1 MRLFVL
7 SFLTLLIL
15 FSCSNYPTEEV
26 ALTLVFD
33 RPLLEG
39 KYPSYFKE
47 FAMPYNAENC
57 EKAILFKPIY
67 YVRADISRT
76 EKESNAWY
84 FKNIGEN
91 TVEFSTNFLTQFY
104 TDSLVPQY
112 LTRKSEDKNLNID
125 SYLNNKEDVV
135 FIFSEESA
143 LDDYN
148 GTPIIHTA
156 RKIQEMIK
164 ETACSNT
171 GKKVTIIINPSELS
185 HLEPEIVE
193 RTDGEINSESHEIKG
208 DPCSQNTVTDGLDLK
223 EDLMQIVDT
232 KHTYKERDRLARET
246 WKKYFDPMASVT
258 FYVKA
263 NQKYPEGFFES
274 GDGAN
279 YFIDRL
285 AYMSSITNLNI
296 TRIEYHKDT
305 PKISGIVIVECHNAS
320 EIQ

>member
-1 MRLFVL
+1 MKIFVL
-7 SFLTLLIL
+7 SILTLLLLI
-15 FSCSNYPTEEV
+15 SCTGYPTEEI

-33 RPLLEG
+33 KPLEDG

-91 TVEFSTNFLTQFY
+91 TVEFSRNFLTQFY

-125 SYLNNKEDVV
+125 SYLHNKEDVV

-148 GTPIIHTA
+148 GTPVIHTA
-156 RKIQEMIK
+156 RKIQELIK
-164 ETACSNT
+164 ETSCSNT
-171 GKKVTIIINPSELS
+171 GKKVTIIINPSELADM
-185 HLEPEIVE
+185 EPEIVE
-193 RTDGEINSESHEIKG
+193 RTEEEIKSATDELKG
-208 DPCSQNTVTDGLDLK
+208 DPCKQNTVTDGLDLK
-223 EDLMQIVDT
+223 EDLLQIIDT
-232 KHTYKERDRLARET
+232 KRTYKERDRLARET

-258 FYVKA
+258 FYIKA
-263 NQKYPEGFFES
+263 NQKNPEGFFES

-285 AYMSSITNLNI
+285 AYMSSITEVNI
-296 TRIEYHKDT
+296 IRIEYHNDT
-305 PKISGIVIVECHNAS
+305 HKISGIVVVECHNAS